1 VPFVCFVVKSLF
13 GSGLYGL
20 GIEELKAAAK
30 KRDDIH
36 LGGTARSPDDVVL
49 LNELGLQFA
58 EIPITNAEKFLNH
71 IENYQDLRANLGIYY
86 LCHGPR
92 EGDPNNIDTLENVYL
107 PKLLQVLSIMPE
119 LGMRLLTI
127 HLWLDPRFVVP
138 ELIAYKVGFLKR
150 VLQRAGDSDITVC
163 IENLSENAE
172 QMTPIFDALPSLS
185 LTLDLGHAQLLSDQ
199 NTSFGFVDKF
209 PDRIKHIHLHDNL
222 GGDSQTDD
230 LHLPVGKGA
239 VDFDGIFRK
248 LNQIGYDRT
257 MTIELKPAE
266 IKENLDKVKQILG
279 DSGFK
284 I

>member
-1 VPFVCFVVKSLF
+1 LRNLTNV
-13 GSGLYGL
+13 
-20 GIEELKAAAK
+20 
-30 KRDDIH
+30 H

-49 LNELGLQFA
+49 LSELGLQFA
-58 EIPITNAEKFLNH
+58 EIPIINPEKFLSH
-71 IENYQDLRANLGIYY
+71 IDIYQDLRDDLDIYY

-92 EGDPNNIDTLENVYL
+92 EGDPNNADTLESTYL
-107 PKLLQVLSIMPE
+107 PKLMRILSIMPRLE
-119 LGMRLLTI
+119 MKLLTI

-172 QMTPIFDALPSLS
+172 QMAPIFDALPSLN
-185 LTLDLGHAQLLSDQ
+185 LTLDLGHAQLLSDK
-199 NTSFGFVDKF
+199 NTSFGFIEKF
-209 PDRIKHIHLHDNL
+209 PDRIRHIHLHDNL
-222 GGDSQTDD
+222 GGVSQTDD

-239 VDFDGIFRK
+239 VDFDGILRR
-248 LNQIGYDRT
+248 LNQTGYDGT
-257 MTIELKPAE
+257 LTLELKPEE
-266 IKENLDKVKQILG
+266 IRDNLDRVKQLLG

>member
-1 VPFVCFVVKSLF
+1 M
-13 GSGLYGL
+13 
-20 GIEELKAAAK
+20 EEPN
-30 KRDDIH
+30 IH
-36 LGGTARSPDDVVL
+36 LGGTARSSDDVVL

-58 EIPITNAEKFLNH
+58 EIPITNPEKFLSH
-71 IENYQDLRANLGIYY
+71 IENYRNLRNDLGLYY

-92 EGDPNNIDTLENVYL
+92 EGDPNNTDTLESTYL
-107 PKLLQVLSIMPE
+107 PKLRHILSIMPQME
-119 LGMRLLTI
+119 MRLLTI

-172 QMTPIFDALPSLS
+172 QMAPIFDALPFLN

-199 NTSFGFVDKF
+199 NTSFGFVEKF
-209 PDRIKHIHLHDNL
+209 PDRIRHIHLHDNL

-248 LNQIGYDRT
+248 LNQIGYNGT
-257 MTIELKPAE
+257 MTLELKPAE
-266 IKENLDKVKQILG
+266 IKESLGAVKQLLNT
-279 DSGFK
+279 SGFSD
-284 I
+284 